1 MGVEEVEVEVEG
13 QHYLVEEGE
22 EMENQQ
28 YIVEVGVEVEVE
40 GAGEGQ
46 H

>member
-1 MGVEEVEVEVEG
+1 MGVEEVEG

-28 YIVEVGVEVEVE
+28 YIVEVGVEVE
-40 GAGEGQ
+40 GAGAGQ